1 MSEAQTYKSGM
12 VTLVGRP
19 NVGKSTLMN
28 AFLGEPLAI
37 TTPKPQTT
45 RDQIRGILNR
55 DDAQIVF
62 VDTPGIHE
70 AKKPLNHVLVR
81 RAIDALAGVDVA
93 LFLVDAVD
101 YGRRKPGT
109 LYKQDWRILELL
121 TEARVPV
128 AVVINKVD
136 QVKAKAKLLPL
147 AETLLEQEAVTQVF
161 FVSALDEDGT
171 ADVLSFLM
179 DKLPDGAPLYADDIV
194 SDAPIRFHAAE
205 IVRQRV
211 FMHTEQE
218 VPYSTAVEI
227 EVFDESQKPIYIA
240 ARIVVEKSSQ
250 KGIIV
255 GKGGEMIRRIRLG
268 AQRRIKAFLGEPVRL
283 EVFVSV
289 TRDWAQDAKGLRR
302 LGYE

>member
-1 MSEAQTYKSGM
+1 VSDAKTFKSGM

-28 AFLGEPLAI
+28 TFLGEHLAI

-81 RAIDALAGVDVA
+81 RAIDALAGVDTA

-101 YGRRKPGT
+101 YGRRKAGT
-109 LYKQDWRILELL
+109 LYKQDWRILGLL

-128 AVVINKVD
+128 AAIINKVD
-136 QVKAKAKLLPL
+136 MVRAKAKLLPL
-147 AETLLEQEAVTQVF
+147 AELLLAEEAVEKVF
-161 FVSALDEDGT
+161 FVSALDSDGT
-171 ADVLSFLM
+171 DDVLSYVLG
-179 DKLPDGAPLYADDIV
+179 KLPAGAPLYADDIV
-194 SDAPIRFHAAE
+194 SDAPIRFHVAE
-205 IVRQRV
+205 IVRERV
-211 FMHTEQE
+211 FMHTQQE
-218 VPYSTAVEI
+218 VPYSAAVEI
-227 EVFDESQKPIYIA
+227 EMFDESQKPIYIA

-250 KGIIV
+250 KGILV

-268 AQRRIKAFLGEPVRL
+268 AQRRIKAFLDEPVRL
-283 EVFVSV
+283 ELFVSV
-289 TRDWAQDAKGLRR
+289 TRDWAHDEKGLRR